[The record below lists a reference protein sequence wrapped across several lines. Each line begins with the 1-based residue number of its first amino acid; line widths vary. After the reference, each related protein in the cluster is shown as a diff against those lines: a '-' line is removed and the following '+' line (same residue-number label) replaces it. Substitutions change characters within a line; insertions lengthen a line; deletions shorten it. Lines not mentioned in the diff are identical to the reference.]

1 MPTMEKSPRAFAGD
15 GAAAAARSAAKA
27 VWWTAN
33 GLAARAI
40 TRPTRGEN
48 AREFRSSAPPPGQ
61 NSLRKAWMEAL
72 AKDAADVRAGIY
84 PLTETLTP
92 PRQALDRALDFLK
105 DARNVDQRRRKG
117 DGVEVKSDPKTSNFP
132 NYYRQNFHFQT
143 DGWFSEDSARRYEAQ
158 VEALFS
164 GAAGAMRRRSLSLLA
179 KALMGADQRNLTILD
194 AACGA
199 GAFLSDLKATFPRA
213 RVMGA
218 DLSEAYLSVARRRSG
233 ATCVQTNLERTPFAD
248 QSFDAIS
255 CIYLF
260 HELPPRVRPV
270 VAQELARLLK
280 PGGVL
285 AFADSIQ
292 TSDAPELARLL
303 EAFPV
308 FFHEPYYSTYQELD
322 LTELFGGVGLVE
334 VGADQAF
341 LTKARLYRKPSSTGV
356 AQED

>member
-1 MPTMEKSPRAFAGD
+1 MPTTEKSPRAFARD

-33 GLAARAI
+33 GLAARAL
-40 TRPTRGEN
+40 TKPTKGDN
-48 AREFRSSAPPPGQ
+48 VREFRSTAPAPSRSA
-61 NSLRKAWMEAL
+61 LRRAWMEAL
-72 AKDAADVRAGIY
+72 AKDAADVRAGVY

-92 PRQALDRALDFLK
+92 PRQALNRALDFLK
-105 DARNVDQRRRKG
+105 DARDVDQRRRKG
-117 DGVEVKSDPKTSNFP
+117 DGLEVKSDPKTSSFP

-143 DGWFSEDSARRYEAQ
+143 DGWFSEGSALRYEAQ

-164 GAAGAMRRRSLSLLA
+164 GAAGAMRRRALSLLA
-179 KALMGADQRNLTILD
+179 KALVDADQRDLTILD

-213 RVMGA
+213 KVMGA
-218 DLSEAYLSVARRRSG
+218 DLSEAYLSVARDRSG
-233 ATCVQTNLERTPFAD
+233 APCVQANLERTPFAD
-248 QSFDAIS
+248 QSFDAIT

-270 VAQELARLLK
+270 IAQELARLLK

-292 TSDAPELARLL
+292 ASDAPELARLL

-322 LTELFGGVGLVE
+322 LTELFASVGLEE

-341 LTKARLYRKPSSTGV
+341 LTKARLYRKPTASGI
-356 AQED
+356 AQEV